1 MHLSSDEIILLQW
14 GWVNLNVTII
24 TTWCIMLLMSVGSWL
39 ISRKLNQ
46 GLHIPRWQNAL
57 EVVVLALDSQIKEVG
72 LNESRRYLPFI
83 GTLFLF
89 ILISNILSVVPWY
102 EPPTGSMSTTAAL
115 AISVFL
121 AVPFFGIRE
130 QGLLNYLRSYIKPT
144 PIMLPFNL
152 LGELSRTLALAIRLF
167 GNIMSGAMIIA
178 ILLIVTPFIFP
189 VLMNLLH
196 LITGVVQAYIFSIL
210 ATVYIAAAT
219 RSNKQ

>member
-1 MHLSSDEIILLQW
+1 MHLSSDEIILWQW

-24 TTWCIMLLMSVGSWL
+24 TTWCIMLLMIAGGWL
-39 ISRKLNQ
+39 ITRKLNQ

-72 LNESRRYLPFI
+72 LNESRPYLPFI

-89 ILISNILSVVPWY
+89 ILISNMLSVIPWY

-130 QGLLNYLRSYIKPT
+130 KGLLNYLRTYIKPT

-167 GNIMSGAMIIA
+167 GNMMSGTMIIA
-178 ILLIVTPFIFP
+178 ILLMVTPFIFP

-219 RSNKQ
+219 RNNKQ

>member
-1 MHLSSDEIILLQW
+1 MHLSSDEIILWQW

-89 ILISNILSVVPWY
+89 ILISNMLSVVPWY

-167 GNIMSGAMIIA
+167 GNIMSGGMIIA
-178 ILLIVTPFIFP
+178 ILLMVTPFIFP

>member
-1 MHLSSDEIILLQW
+1 MHLSSDEIILWQW

-167 GNIMSGAMIIA
+167 GNIMSGGMIIA
-178 ILLIVTPFIFP
+178 ILLMVTPFIFP

>member
-1 MHLSSDEIILLQW
+1 MHLSSDEIILWQW

-89 ILISNILSVVPWY
+89 ILISNMLSVVPWY

>member
-167 GNIMSGAMIIA
+167 GNIMSGGMIIA
-178 ILLIVTPFIFP
+178 ILLMVTPFIFP

>member
-89 ILISNILSVVPWY
+89 ILISNMLSVVPWY

-167 GNIMSGAMIIA
+167 GNIMSGGMIIA
-178 ILLIVTPFIFP
+178 ILLMVTPFIFP